1 MDKPTT
7 KQKAKSARKGAGVS
21 AWVPP
26 EVSTALDAVAKA
38 EHVTRAQYICRCIC
52 QDEKIQKIWIEGG
65 TPQLSS
71 VDQFWLAQAYQV
83 APAVTLLDSLVMGVE
98 DCQITEGSAL
108 DMLCVAEHLF
118 AIRLALEER
127 LAVPTGRS
135 PS

>member
-1 MDKPTT
+1 MNEPTP
-7 KQKAKSARKGAGVS
+7 KQKAKPVRRGVGVS
-21 AWVPP
+21 AWVSP

-52 QDEKIQKIWIEGG
+52 QDEKIQKIWIDPG

-71 VDQFWLAQAYQV
+71 VDQFWLARAYQV
-83 APAVTLLDSLVMGVE
+83 ARAVTLLDSLVMGVE
-98 DCQITEGSAL
+98 DCQIEGSAL

-127 LAVPTGRS
+127 FAVPTGRS